1 MKKLL
6 SLVLICLLAIP
17 SFAGAEVFEAAAGGF
32 GGEVKVT
39 LNVEDGKIVEA
50 TVVGDSETPGIGAAA
65 LEPLAAQLVEA
76 GNADIAGVSGATV
89 TSDAAKAAAAA
100 ALPDDGRQF
109 GEGFG
114 PPLRKENQHGMQEY
128 LPAL

>member
-6 SLVLICLLAIP
+6 SLVLVCLLAFP
-17 SFAGAEVFEAAAGGF
+17 AFAGAEVYEAASAGF

-39 LNVEDGKIVEA
+39 LNVENGKIVEA
-50 TVVGDSETPGIGAAA
+50 TVTGDGETPGIGAAA

-76 GNADIAGVSGATV
+76 GNAEIAGVSGATV

-100 ALPDDGRQF
+100 ALAEAAGAAPVEAKLADGTYTA
-109 GEGFG
+109 EV
-114 PPLRKENQHGMQEY
+114 LWV
-128 LPAL
+128 